1 MINASGNSQFAVL
14 QIITHYSLPLV
25 HKYERVLKVIVETAY
40 LSDSELEKRVKSL
53 HKPTLNQFTMS
64 ELLVNL
70 FPTSESI
77 PEPIRIKKAI
87 EQREYLIDGELKI
100 WTGNLNPV
108 LSPVVVKEG
117 IEFKQQIIGSTPL
130 LTTKESLE
138 ALDAAVKAYD
148 LGHGVWP
155 TMSVT
160 ERIEHVEKFLAAMRT
175 QRSEVVKLL
184 MWEIGK
190 TQKDS
195 EKEFDRT
202 CDYIV
207 DTIKAYKDLDRNSAK
222 LIEEQG
228 FMAQIRRVP
237 IGVSLCMGP
246 YNYPLNETFTTLIP
260 ALIMGNTVVFK
271 PAKYGVLLI
280 RPLIEAF
287 RDSFPAGVIN
297 IIYGRGRETV
307 GALMETGKIDVFA
320 FIGTNKG
327 ANELKKLHPKSH
339 RLKAILGLDA
349 KNPAIVL
356 PDADI
361 DNAVSEC
368 ILGSLSF
375 NGQRCTAL
383 KIIFVHKSILD
394 VFLKK
399 FCDEV
404 KKLKPG
410 MPWDSGVSLT
420 PLPEP
425 GKVDFLRELVKD
437 AEQHGA
443 TVVNE
448 DGGQFS
454 HTFFY
459 PAVLYPVNSKMRI
472 YAEEQF
478 GPIVPIVPFDEDDE
492 AIEYVLNSNYGQ
504 QVSIF
509 GMDSKR
515 IAKLMDAF
523 VNQVG
528 RINLNTQSQRGPDTF
543 PFNGRKDSAEGTLSV
558 ADALRV
564 FSIRTIV
571 ATKSTEGN
579 KHIISNIIRNRES
592 AFLSTDYIF

>member
-1 MINASGNSQFAVL
+1 MSQFLAAVF
-14 QIITHYSLPLV
+14 P
-25 HKYERVLKVIVETAY
+25 
-40 LSDSELEKRVKSL
+40 SED
-53 HKPTLNQFTMS
+53 
-64 ELLVNL
+64 
-70 FPTSESI
+70 SI
-77 PEPIRIKKAI
+77 PEQFKLSEVV
-87 EQREYLIDGELKI
+87 EQREYLIDGELKM
-100 WTGNLNPV
+100 WAGNLNPI
-108 LSPVVVKEG
+108 LSPVFVKEG
-117 IEFKQQIIGSTPL
+117 TKLTQKIIGSTPL
-130 LTTKESLE
+130 LTSTESLA

-148 LGHGVWP
+148 LGHGLWP

-160 ERIEHVEKFLAAMRT
+160 TRIEHVEGFLTAMRT
-175 QRSEVVKLL
+175 KRDQVVRLL

-202 CDYIV
+202 CDYIL

-222 LIEEQG
+222 LTEEQG

-237 IGVSLCMGP
+237 LGVSLCMGP

-260 ALIMGNTVVFK
+260 ALVMGNTVVFK

-287 RDSFPAGVIN
+287 RDNFPKGVIN

-327 ANELKKLHPKSH
+327 ANDLKRLHPKSH

-356 PDADI
+356 PDADV

-368 ILGSLSF
+368 VMGSLSF

-383 KIIFVHKSILD
+383 KILFVHKSILSEFID
-394 VFLKK
+394 K
-399 FCDEV
+399 FTKEV
-404 KKLKPG
+404 RKLKPG
-410 MPWDSGVSLT
+410 MPWESGVSLT

-425 GKVDFLRELVKD
+425 GKVEFLRDLVED
-437 AEQHGA
+437 AEAHGA
-443 TVVNE
+443 KVVNE
-448 DGGQFS
+448 HGGEYLE
-454 HTFFY
+454 TFFY
-459 PAVLYPVNSKMRI
+459 PAVLYPVNDKMKI
-472 YAEEQF
+472 YTEEQF
-478 GPIVPIVPFDEDDE
+478 GPVVPIVPFENDEE
-492 AIEYVLNSNYGQ
+492 PIQYVLNSNFGQ

-509 GMDSKR
+509 GTDSKR
-515 IAKLMDAF
+515 VAKLMDAF

-528 RINLNTQSQRGPDTF
+528 RINLNTQCQRGPDTF

-571 ATKSTEGN
+571 ATKGTEGN
-579 KHIISNIIRNRES
+579 KQIISNIIRNRES